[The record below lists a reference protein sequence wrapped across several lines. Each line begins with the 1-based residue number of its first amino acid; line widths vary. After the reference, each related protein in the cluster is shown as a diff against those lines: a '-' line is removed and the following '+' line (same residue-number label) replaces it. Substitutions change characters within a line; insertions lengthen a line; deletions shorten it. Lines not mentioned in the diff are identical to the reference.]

1 MVLKTVLAG
10 PIASACADH
19 VTAGPGNKG
28 GKMAVIASLKPDD
41 SFEKVMFT
49 LVAILSVVL
58 VLWIAG
64 AMVLLS

>member
-1 MVLKTVLAG
+1 
-10 PIASACADH
+10 
-19 VTAGPGNKG
+19 
-28 GKMAVIASLKPDD
+28 MAVIASLKPDD